1 MKRITNIENV
11 EIMIITES
19 SEKKKNI
26 LTSYFLT

>member
-19 SEKKKNI
+19 SEKKK
-26 LTSYFLT
+26 LFLYHTI

>member
-19 SEKKKNI
+19 SEKKK
-26 LTSYFLT
+26 LFLLNY